1 MRKFQS
7 CNFSSV
13 GCSARGPCSVEKA
26 ESIYSKSRE
35 MCYHSM
41 SIYLFH
47 FRLEKLFDQGEYSFA
62 MFYVFNIYIRNLRC
76 GTSHRRRL
84 KWMPL
89 LTKIHLDICIIYVLT
104 RQRESWNNGGILL
117 TRLVESTLPV
127 PDQQLLFLLLIS
139 SFSSLSLLSLSS
151 FSLFWQDR
159 CNLLLLCRISN
170 PPNHKYKPM
179 PLAAGSVVG

>member
-13 GCSARGPCSVEKA
+13 GCSAPGPCSLEKA

-35 MCYHSM
+35 MFYHSM
-41 SIYLFH
+41 FIYLFH

-62 MFYVFNIYIRNLRC
+62 MFYVFVYIRNLRC

-84 KWMPL
+84 KWMPYL
-89 LTKIHLDICIIYVLT
+89 RKYILIYVSYMCCS

-117 TRLVESTLPV
+117 TRSVQSTLPL
-127 PDQQLLFLLLIS
+127 PDQQLILLVLASLSELVLFL
-139 SFSSLSLLSLSS
+139 SFLY
-151 FSLFWQDR
+151 F
-159 CNLLLLCRISN
+159 
-170 PPNHKYKPM
+170 
-179 PLAAGSVVG
+179 